1 MENEWKCKGGF
12 AKMLDVKV
20 LRNNF
25 EEVKARLQHRGE
37 DLTDFE
43 KFEDLDKKR
52 RELLVETE
60 KLKKQ
65 RNEVSEQIAKLKRDK
80 QDVSQLISEMKA
92 VGEKVKGLDHE
103 LKQVEEE
110 LQHLLLSIP
119 NIPHESVPVGESED
133 DNVEI
138 RKWGEVREFDFD
150 AKPHWDI
157 ADDLEILDFER
168 AGKVT
173 GSRFVFYKG
182 LGAKLERAL
191 ISFMLDLHT
200 EEHGY
205 EEMLPPYMVNRTSMT
220 GTGQLPKFEEDA
232 FLIEKE
238 DYFLI
243 PTAEVPV
250 TNYHRDEI
258 LDGDQLP
265 MAYAAYSACFRSEA
279 GSAGRDTRGLIRQH
293 QFNKVELVRFVKP
306 EDSYAELEKLTG
318 HAEKVLQLLG
328 LPYRV
333 LSMCTA
339 DLGFTA
345 AKKYD
350 IEVWLPSYNTY
361 REISSCSNFEGFQAK
376 RANIRFR
383 REKNG
388 KPEHVHTLNGSG
400 LAIGRTVAAILENYQ
415 QEDGSVIIPEV
426 LRPYMRG
433 KERISKKN

>member
-1 MENEWKCKGGF
+1 
-12 AKMLDVKV
+12 MLDIKYLRANLEDVK
-20 LRNNF
+20 
-25 EEVKARLQHRGE
+25 KRLQHRGE
-37 DLTDFE
+37 DLEDFD
-43 KFEDLDKKR
+43 KFEELDKRR
-52 RELLVETE
+52 RELLVESE
-60 KLKKQ
+60 NLKSK
-65 RNEVSEQIAKLKRDK
+65 RNEVSQKIAKMKKEK
-80 QDVSQLISEMKA
+80 QDAQEMIVEMRE
-92 VGEKVKGLDHE
+92 VGAMVKKLDDE
-103 LKQVEEE
+103 LRGIEEE
-110 LQHLLLSIP
+110 LERILLSIP
-119 NIPHESVPVGESED
+119 NIPHESVPVGETED
-133 DNVEI
+133 DNVET
-138 RKWGEVREFDFD
+138 RKWGEIREFEFE

-157 ADDLEILDFER
+157 ATGLDILDFER

-182 LGAKLERAL
+182 LGARLERAL
-191 ISFMLDLHT
+191 LNFMMDLHMD
-200 EEHGY
+200 EHGY
-205 EEMLPPYMVNRTSMT
+205 TEMIPPFLVNRTSMT

-232 FLIEKE
+232 FRIESE
-238 DYFLI
+238 DYFLV

-258 LDGDQLP
+258 IKGEELP
-265 MAYAAYSACFRSEA
+265 IGYVAYSANFRSEA

-306 EDSYAELEKLTG
+306 EDSYDELEKLTG

-350 IEVWLPSYNTY
+350 IEVWIPSYGTY
-361 REISSCSNFEGFQAK
+361 REISSCSNFEGFQAR

-383 REKNG
+383 REANA

-400 LAIGRTVAAILENYQ
+400 LAIGRTVAALLENYQ
-415 QEDGSVIIPEV
+415 QEDGSVIVPDV
-426 LRPYMRG
+426 LRPYMG
-433 KERISKKN
+433 GAEVIK

>member
-1 MENEWKCKGGF
+1 
-12 AKMLDVKV
+12 MLDIKYLRANLEDVK
-20 LRNNF
+20 N
-25 EEVKARLQHRGE
+25 RLQHRGE
-37 DLTDFE
+37 DLEDFD
-43 KFEDLDKKR
+43 KFEELDKRR
-52 RELLVETE
+52 RELLVESE
-60 KLKKQ
+60 NLKSK
-65 RNEVSEQIAKLKRDK
+65 RNEVSQKIAKMKKEK
-80 QDVSQLISEMKA
+80 QDAQEMIVEMRE
-92 VGEKVKGLDHE
+92 VGAMVKKLDDE
-103 LKQVEEE
+103 LRGIEEE
-110 LQHLLLSIP
+110 LERILLSIP
-119 NIPHESVPVGESED
+119 NIPHESVPVGETED
-133 DNVEI
+133 DNVET
-138 RKWGEVREFDFD
+138 RKWGEIREFEFE

-157 ADDLEILDFER
+157 ATGLDILDFER

-182 LGAKLERAL
+182 LGARLERAL
-191 ISFMLDLHT
+191 LNFMMDLHMD
-200 EEHGY
+200 EHGY
-205 EEMLPPYMVNRTSMT
+205 TEMIPPFLVNRTSMT

-232 FLIEKE
+232 FRIESE
-238 DYFLI
+238 DYFLV

-258 LDGDQLP
+258 IKGEELP
-265 MAYAAYSACFRSEA
+265 IGYVAYSANFRSEA

-306 EDSYAELEKLTG
+306 EDSYDELEKLTG

-350 IEVWLPSYNTY
+350 IEVWIPSYGTY
-361 REISSCSNFEGFQAK
+361 REISSCSNFEGFQAR

-383 REKNG
+383 REANA

-400 LAIGRTVAAILENYQ
+400 LAIGRTVAALLENYQ
-415 QEDGSVIIPEV
+415 QEDGSVIVPDV
-426 LRPYMRG
+426 LRPYMG
-433 KERISKKN
+433 GAEVIK

>member
-1 MENEWKCKGGF
+1 
-12 AKMLDVKV
+12 MLDLKN

-25 EEVKARLQHRGE
+25 EEVKRVLQHRGE
-37 DLTDFE
+37 DLTALDSFE
-43 KFEDLDKKR
+43 ELDVRR
-52 RELLVETE
+52 RELIADTE
-60 KLKKQ
+60 KLKSK
-65 RNEVSEQIAKLKRDK
+65 RNEVSEQVAVLKREKKDA
-80 QDVSQLISEMKA
+80 DSLIAEMRV
-92 VGEKVKGLDHE
+92 VGDEIKGLD
-103 LKQVEEE
+103 EE
-110 LQHLLLSIP
+110 LREVEVKLDLLLLSIP
-119 NIPHESVPVGESED
+119 NIPHESVPVGNSED
-133 DNVEI
+133 DNIPI
-138 RKWGEVREFDFD
+138 RHWGELPQFNFDP
-150 AKPHWDI
+150 KPHWDV
-157 ADDLEILDFER
+157 ATDLEIVDFER
-168 AGKVT
+168 AAKVT

-182 LGAKLERAL
+182 LGARLERAL
-191 ISFMLDLHT
+191 ASFMLDLHI

-205 EEMLPPYMVNRTSMT
+205 TELMTPFIVNRASMT

-232 FLIEKE
+232 FRIESE

-258 LDGDQLP
+258 LKGEDLP
-265 MAYAAYSACFRSEA
+265 LSYVAHTACFRSEA

-293 QFNKVELVRFVKP
+293 QFNKVELVKLVKP
-306 EDSYAELEKLTG
+306 EDSYQELENLTG

-350 IEVWLPSYNTY
+350 LEVWLPSYGTY
-361 REISSCSNFEGFQAK
+361 REISSCSNFEAFQGR

-383 REKNG
+383 RDPKG

-415 QEDGSVIIPEV
+415 QEDGSVIIPEA

-433 KERISKKN
+433 AEIIKPQ

>member
-1 MENEWKCKGGF
+1 
-12 AKMLDVKV
+12 MLDLKY

-25 EEVKARLQHRGE
+25 EEVKRVLQHRGE
-37 DLTDFE
+37 DLSALDSFE
-43 KFEDLDKKR
+43 ELDVKR
-52 RELLVETE
+52 RELIAETE
-60 KLKKQ
+60 KLKSK
-65 RNEVSEQIAKLKRDK
+65 RNEVSEQVAVLKREKKDA
-80 QDVSQLISEMKA
+80 DALIAEMRV
-92 VGEKVKGLDHE
+92 VGDEIKGLDE
-103 LKQVEEE
+103 QLREVEEK
-110 LQHLLLSIP
+110 LGNLLLSIP
-119 NIPHESVPVGESED
+119 NIPHESVPIGDSED
-133 DNVEI
+133 DNVPI
-138 RKWGEVREFDFD
+138 RHWGELPQFNFEP
-150 AKPHWDI
+150 KPHWDV
-157 ADDLEILDFER
+157 ATDLDIVDFER
-168 AGKVT
+168 AAKVT

-182 LGAKLERAL
+182 LGARLERAL
-191 ISFMLDLHT
+191 AGFMLDLHV

-205 EEMLPPYMVNRTSMT
+205 VELMTPFMVNRASMT

-232 FLIEKE
+232 FRIESE

-250 TNYHRDEI
+250 TNFHRDEI
-258 LDGDQLP
+258 LNGDDLP
-265 MAYAAYSACFRSEA
+265 LSYVAHTACFRSEA

-293 QFNKVELVRFVKP
+293 QFNKVELVKIVKP
-306 EDSYAELEKLTG
+306 EDSYQELENLTG

-350 IEVWLPSYNTY
+350 LEVWLPSYGTY
-361 REISSCSNFEGFQAK
+361 REISSCSNFEAFQGR

-383 REKNG
+383 RDPKG
-388 KPEHVHTLNGSG
+388 KPEIVHTLNGSG

-415 QEDGSVIIPEV
+415 QKDGSVIIPEA

-433 KERISKKN
+433 LEVIKPQ

>member
-1 MENEWKCKGGF
+1 
-12 AKMLDVKV
+12 MLDMKF
-20 LRNNF
+20 LRANF
-25 EEVKARLQHRGE
+25 EEIQEKLQHRGE
-37 DLTDFE
+37 DLTDLG
-43 KFEDLDKKR
+43 KFGQLDQER
-52 RELLVETE
+52 RELIVKAEQ
-60 KLKKQ
+60 LKSS
-65 RNEVSEQIAKLKRDK
+65 RNNVSEQISQLKREK
-80 QDVSQLISEMKA
+80 QDADHLILEMRQ
-92 VGEKVKGLDHE
+92 VGEQIKEIDTRLREVEGELD
-103 LKQVEEE
+103 
-110 LQHLLLSIP
+110 HLLLSIP
-119 NIPHESVPVGESED
+119 NIPHESVPIGEDEE

-138 RKWGEVREFDFD
+138 RKWGDIRSFDFEP
-150 AKPHWDI
+150 KTHWDI
-157 ADDLEILDFER
+157 GTDLDIVDFER

-182 LGAKLERAL
+182 LGALLERAL
-191 ISFMLDLHT
+191 ISFMLDLHVVD
-200 EEHGY
+200 HNY
-205 EEMLPPYMVNRTSMT
+205 VEMLPPYMVNRTSLT

-243 PTAEVPV
+243 PTSEVPV

-265 MAYAAYSACFRSEA
+265 IAYTAYSTNFRSEA

-318 HAEKVLQLLG
+318 HAEKVLQLLK

-333 LSMCTA
+333 MSMCTG

-350 IEVWLPSYNTY
+350 LEVWLPSYETY
-361 REISSCSNFEGFQAK
+361 REISSCSNFEAFQAR

-383 REKNG
+383 PEKG
-388 KPEHVHTLNGSG
+388 AKPQHVHTLNGSG

-415 QEDGSVIIPEV
+415 REDGTVEIPEV
-426 LRPYMRG
+426 LRPYMRNLTEM
-433 KERISKKN
+433 K